1 MPIKRNVVAVI
12 DDNVGILGPMSRL
25 LSAYGYETELYAS
38 AEEFLDAAMTSE
50 AVCLV
55 VDIHLGKS
63 CGIEFAKYLAKAG
76 FTVPIIF
83 MTADDSESIRSR
95 AVEIGCAGYLI
106 KPFSANVLI
115 EALVKASPGIAA
127 PRPTIQ

>member
-1 MPIKRNVVAVI
+1 MKRNVVAVV

-25 LSAYGYETELYAS
+25 LSAFGYDTELYAS
-38 AEEFLDAAMTSE
+38 AQEFLDNAMTSE
-50 AVCLV
+50 ALCLI

-63 CGIEFAKYLAKAG
+63 CGIEFAKQLAKAG
-76 FTVPIIF
+76 FTFPIIF
-83 MTADDSESIRSR
+83 MTADDSESIKSR
-95 AVEIGCAGYLI
+95 ALETGCAGYLI

-115 EALVKASPGIAA
+115 EALVNASPRIAA